1 MFYLKSLFRFMVSS
15 PLPIDSGV
23 EPQLPSDLPPLT
35 TQPVSSS
42 PSSSSSFTH
51 DSSWTYDVFLSFRG
65 EDTRTNFT
73 DHLYK
78 ALCDKGIYTF
88 IDRELVRGEE
98 ISPALVKA
106 IEESRISL
114 IVFSENYA
122 SSRWCLDELVKIL
135 QCKESKQQI
144 VLPFFYK
151 VDPSDVRHQRSS
163 YGDAFVHHERKFKD
177 DKEKVLKWRRSLT
190 EAANLSGWHFKEGEY
205 ETTFINNIVDRIL
218 SQVLSCTYWNVAKY
232 PVGIQ
237 SCVQDVE
244 KLLDVGGNG
253 RRMVGIWGTSGI
265 GKTTIAKAIWNAI
278 AHKFEGSCF
287 LSNVREN
294 SMSDGDL
301 IKLQEALLHK
311 ILGGEW
317 KIHSVDEGIGVIKKR
332 LSHKQILLILDDVNQ
347 LKQLDNLAGVG
358 WFGEGSRVITT
369 TQDSGLLKC
378 HGIDLIYEVQKLYGN
393 QALELFS
400 FCAFGTS
407 KPPKDYLELAQRA
420 LAYAQGIPLALT
432 LLGSHLHNKDK
443 DRWQDILDS
452 YEGEPYTGIQKILR
466 KSYDALENSMQQFF
480 LDIACFF
487 KGEDKDYV
495 LQIVSNSKKKVSRDC
510 IEVLIEKAMITID
523 YGTIQMHDLLEKLG
537 KDIVHEES
545 PNDPGKRSRLWFYED
560 VEQFLTE
567 STGTRNIQGIMV
579 KLPDPAEITLNPECF
594 RNMVNLEIFINS
606 NASLCGHINYLPN
619 ALRLIDW
626 DRCQLQSLPPNF
638 QGNHLVE
645 FNMPRSHIRQLDGF
659 NFKHSPNLTTM
670 NLRGCQFLEKIPDLS
685 GIPNIK
691 YLNLSECTRL
701 VEVDGSVGF
710 LDKLVELNLFGCV
723 ELMRF
728 GTTLRLKSLEQLY
741 LSGCE
746 RLESFPEIEV
756 EMESLWKLN
765 MARSGVRELPPSI
778 AYLTGL
784 QQLDL
789 SGCFNLTRFAT
800 LRLKSLEKLDL
811 SDCKSLESFP
821 EIEVEMESLRGLRIS
836 GSGVREL
843 PSPIAYLTGL
853 EILHAD
859 YCENFTVTVNSELLP
874 NLYQF
879 SLMGCNLSKINFLRL
894 LDCWSTIT
902 ELFLS
907 QSNFV
912 NLPISFSKFV
922 NLRNLYLINCQSL
935 LEIPEQV
942 LPRRIEF
949 VELDNC
955 TSLEKIPKLAWVLLD
970 NCTSLEK
977 IPELPRKDDHMY
989 LSLTNCVRLRGY
1001 DITEHIF
1008 LNQVSVSSPHSL
1020 FEIIIPGDEVPKWF
1034 SCCKDATIVREF
1046 LSYEYDA
1053 GCEVSFEIP
1062 PNLKWETLR
1071 LVLCAGNIGS
1081 AKILLNGK
1089 LVNVAHFE
1097 LDTTHLYDECV
1108 ELLESHVYLTS
1119 IPLLESH
1126 VYGFEEPPTMQVNT
1140 CEVIFDLPGEVPA
1153 PVKIPCG
1160 VHLLGHHVA
1169 DVSETDVVDHGPTQ
1183 LLPDAKAVDDDIYD
1197 DQHQDCELLSLSL
1210 ASKTSLG
1217 KRPRQSDYMA
1227 LNDDHRA
1234 NVVDIG
1240 DHEAEGLTLF
1250 TGPSDHQKR
1259 RHIDPNEEPKQ

>member
-1 MFYLKSLFRFMVSS
+1 MGSW
-15 PLPIDSGV
+15 V
-23 EPQLPSDLPPLT
+23 EPQVLSYLPPT
-35 TQPVSSS
+35 STQPVSSS
-42 PSSSSSFTH
+42 PSSSSFAH

-135 QCKESKQQI
+135 QCKQSKQQV
-144 VLPFFYK
+144 VLPIFYK
-151 VDPSDVRHQRSS
+151 VDPSDVRNQRSS
-163 YGDAFVHHERKFKD
+163 YGDAFVQHERKFKD
-177 DKEKVLKWRRSLT
+177 DKEKVFKWRRALT

-205 ETTFINNIVDRIL
+205 ETAFINNIVDGIL
-218 SQVLSCTYWNVAKY
+218 SQVLSRTYWNVAKY

-237 SCVQDVE
+237 SRVQDVE
-244 KLLDVGGNG
+244 RHLDVGGKD

-317 KIHSVDEGIGVIKKR
+317 KIHSVDEGIGVIKER
-332 LSHKQILLILDDVNQ
+332 LSHKNILLILDDVNQ

-393 QALELFS
+393 RALELFS
-400 FCAFGTS
+400 FSAFGTN
-407 KPPKDYLELAQRA
+407 KPPKDYLELAQRG

-432 LLGSHLHNKDK
+432 LLGSHLRNKDK

-452 YEGEPYTGIQKILR
+452 YEGEPYTGIQKILQ
-466 KSYDALENSMQQFF
+466 KSYDALENSVQQVF

-487 KGEDKDYV
+487 KGGAKDYV

-523 YGTIQMHDLLEKLG
+523 YGRIQMHDLLEKLG

-560 VEQFLTE
+560 VEQVLTE

-579 KLPDPAEITLNPECF
+579 KLPNPAEITLNPECF
-594 RNMVNLEIFINS
+594 RNMVNLEIFINR

-619 ALRLIDW
+619 TLRLIDW

-645 FNMPRSHIRQLDGF
+645 FNMPNGCQLQSLPPNFQGNHLVEFNMPHSHIKQLDGI
-659 NFKHSPNLTTM
+659 NFKHLSKLTSM

-691 YLNLSECTRL
+691 YLNLRHCTRL
-701 VEVDGSVGF
+701 VEVHGSVGF
-710 LDKLVELNLFGCV
+710 LDKLVELDLSGCV
-723 ELMRF
+723 KLMRF
-728 GTTLRLKSLEQLY
+728 GTTLGLKSLKLLY
-741 LSGCE
+741 LVGCE
-746 RLESFPEIEV
+746 TLESFPEIEV
-756 EMESLWKLN
+756 EMESLWCLDISG
-765 MARSGVRELPPSI
+765 SGVRELPPSI

-789 SGCFNLTRFAT
+789 RGCFNLTRFAT
-800 LRLKSLEKLDL
+800 LRLKSLEELDL

-821 EIEVEMESLRGLRIS
+821 EIEVEMESLQFLDIS
-836 GSGVREL
+836 RSGVREL
-843 PSPIAYLTGL
+843 PPSIAYLTGL
-853 EILHAD
+853 KLLRAD
-859 YCENFTVTVNSELLP
+859 YCENFTVTGNSELLP
-874 NLYQF
+874 NLHKF
-879 SLMGCNLSKINFLRL
+879 SLMGCNLSKISFLRL
-894 LDCWSTIT
+894 LDCWSTVT

-907 QSNFV
+907 ESNLV

-922 NLRNLYLINCQSL
+922 NLRILYLINCPSL

-949 VELDNC
+949 AVLDNC

-977 IPELPRKDDHMY
+977 IPELPRKDDHVY
-989 LSLTNCVRLRGY
+989 LSLINCVRLRGY

-1008 LNQVSVSSPHSL
+1008 LNQAMKFQS
-1020 FEIIIPGDEVPKWF
+1020 
-1034 SCCKDATIVREF
+1034 
-1046 LSYEYDA
+1046 
-1053 GCEVSFEIP
+1053 
-1062 PNLKWETLR
+1062 
-1071 LVLCAGNIGS
+1071 GS
-1081 AKILLNGK
+1081 AVVK
-1089 LVNVAHFE
+1089 
-1097 LDTTHLYDECV
+1097 
-1108 ELLESHVYLTS
+1108 
-1119 IPLLESH
+1119 
-1126 VYGFEEPPTMQVNT
+1126 MQ
-1140 CEVIFDLPGEVPA
+1140 
-1153 PVKIPCG
+1153 
-1160 VHLLGHHVA
+1160 
-1169 DVSETDVVDHGPTQ
+1169 Q
-1183 LLPDAKAVDDDIYD
+1183 
-1197 DQHQDCELLSLSL
+1197 
-1210 ASKTSLG
+1210 
-1217 KRPRQSDYMA
+1217 
-1227 LNDDHRA
+1227 
-1234 NVVDIG
+1234 
-1240 DHEAEGLTLF
+1240 
-1250 TGPSDHQKR
+1250 
-1259 RHIDPNEEPKQ
+1259 